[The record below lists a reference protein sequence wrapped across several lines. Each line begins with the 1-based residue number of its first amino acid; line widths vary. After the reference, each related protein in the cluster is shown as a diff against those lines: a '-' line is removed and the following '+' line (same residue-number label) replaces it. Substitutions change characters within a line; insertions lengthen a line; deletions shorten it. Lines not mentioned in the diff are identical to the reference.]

1 VWTCD
6 LVGCGLLIAFRL
18 AGLEFVFFVWVAI
31 LVGCWL
37 LFGLGLAGL
46 GLADQQAWLLFGRI
60 GLAVHKDLV
69 CLLLLYQVL

>member
-37 LFGLGLAGL
+37 LFGLGL

-60 GLAVHKDLV
+60 GLAVHQDLV